1 MVSEKRKYLFKFYY
15 IGSKKYYGSQRQLNS
30 PTIES
35 LLINALQEKEY
46 ISDLEEANFEVASRT
61 DKLVSARGASF
72 SIITKKEPILM
83 EINSELPNEIG
94 LWANTKVPLDFSSRF
109 NAVYRHYKY
118 ILALKYSPFKN
129 GLSINI
135 DLMKKACK
143 ELEGNHD
150 FKNFAKRE
158 SNNTKTVRTLK
169 LASVELKPDYL
180 IFDFKSKSFLRQQ
193 IRRMV
198 AKLIDLGMEKLSYE
212 EFLYLLNT
220 STFISYQPANPIGLI
235 LWDIIYE
242 NKIKYKI
249 DIKSINRMMNF
260 FYGEEE
266 KVNLKRILFHI
277 LQHNNIG

>member
-1 MVSEKRKYLFKFYY
+1 MESEKSKYLFKFYY

-35 LLINALQEKEY
+35 LLIDALQKKEY
-46 ISDLEEANFEVASRT
+46 ITDLKEANFEVASRT

-83 EINSELPNEIG
+83 EINSELPHGIG
-94 LWANTKVPLDFSSRF
+94 LWAYTKVPLDFSSRF
-109 NAVYRHYKY
+109 NALYRHYKY
-118 ILALKYSPFKN
+118 ILALKYDPLKN
-129 GLSINI
+129 GFSINI
-135 DLMKKACK
+135 DLMKRACK
-143 ELEGNHD
+143 AIEGNHD

-158 SNNTKTVRTLK
+158 SNNIKTKRTLE
-169 LASVELKPDYL
+169 LASIDSKPDYL

-198 AKLIDLGMEKLSYE
+198 AKLIDLGMENISYE
-212 EFLYLLNT
+212 EFLQLLNT
-220 STFISYQPANPIGLI
+220 STYISYQPANPIGLI

-242 NKIKYKI
+242 NKIKYQI
-249 DIKSINRMMNF
+249 DIKSMNRMMSF
-260 FYGEEE
+260 FYREEE

-277 LQHNNIG
+277 LQHNNVG